1 METLRINKYLSQNG
15 YCSRREADRLIEAGQ
30 VFINGKRAKLGDK
43 ISENDEV
50 RVLGRSKKITPK
62 KIYILLNKP
71 VGVIVTT
78 DRRKKDNVMDF
89 IDAQEYI
96 FPVGRLDV
104 ESEGLLI
111 LTNDGALANHLTHPR
126 YEHEKE
132 YVVEV
137 DHQLDTKDVR
147 RLQNGVKLDDGMT
160 LPAKVR
166 QMDSHR
172 FAIVLREGRNR
183 QIRRMCEALGYRVE
197 SLKRTRI
204 LTLKIPSTYPPG
216 NWRELTEKE
225 VSELKKA
232 VGMK

>member
-1 METLRINKYLSQNG
+1 MKTLRINKYISQNG

-43 ISENDEV
+43 VSDNDEI
-50 RVLGRSKKITPK
+50 RVLGRAQKKQIK
-62 KIYILLNKP
+62 KIYIMLNKP

-78 DRRKKDNVMDF
+78 DRRKKDNVIDF
-89 IDAQEYI
+89 IDLREYI

-111 LTNDGALANHLTHPR
+111 LTNDGTLTNRLTHPR

-137 DHQLDTKDVR
+137 DHQIQMKDIKH
-147 RLQNGVKLDDGMT
+147 LQNGVRLEDGMT

-183 QIRRMCEALGYRVE
+183 QIRRMCEALDYRIL

-204 LTLKIPSTYPPG
+204 LTLKMQSTYPSG
-216 NWRELTEKE
+216 KWRFLTESE
-225 VSELKKA
+225 VRDLKRA
-232 VGMK
+232 VGM

>member
-1 METLRINKYLSQNG
+1 MSTTRINKYLSENG

-30 VFINGKRAKLGDK
+30 VFVNGKRAKLGDK

-104 ESEGLLI
+104 GSEGLLI

-137 DHQLDTKDVR
+137 DHQLDMKDVR

-204 LTLKIPSTYPPG
+204 LTLKMPSTYPSG
-216 NWRELTEKE
+216 KWRELTEKE

-232 VGMK
+232 VEMK